1 MPATAYEHWDYT
13 LREWNGPFK
22 KLLVQIEPP
31 KVVYDVGA
39 NVGGF
44 TKVVLDLWFPEVHAF
59 EPVERNYKAFEE
71 YIGKD
76 ATLHKFGIYYGFRDS
91 HVQSRGDG
99 NIGAFFVEHI
109 DAGEPRITDAEV
121 IQLRTF
127 EELDI
132 PKPDLIKMDI
142 EGAEENVLEF
152 SDVCRDCPNLIIEWH
167 PPVEPV
173 AFFKKHL
180 PNHRIVDSI
189 DNIQFLLCKSQ

>member
-1 MPATAYEHWDYT
+1 MPTTAIDHWIYT
-13 LREWNGPFK
+13 KNEWEGDFK
-22 KLLVQIEPP
+22 KLLTQIKKP

-44 TKVVLDLWFPEVHAF
+44 TQVVLDMWNPEVHAF

-71 YIGKD
+71 YIGDK
-76 ATLHKFGIYYGFRDS
+76 ATLHKIGIYYGFRES
-91 HVQSRGDG
+91 HVQSRGDS

-109 DAGEPRITDAEV
+109 NAGEPRVTDAE
-121 IQLRTF
+121 IMQLRTF

-152 SDVCRDCPNLIIEWH
+152 SDLCRECPNLIIEWH

-180 PNHRIVDSI
+180 PNHKIVDSI
-189 DNIQFLLCKSQ
+189 DNIQFLLCR